1 MGSKIKGRD
10 LIQLGF
16 PKNNSVNIA
25 LGLISQYRKKEKKDA
40 ILREAKQVLSEP
52 EKYANDAIWGKV
64 VEGLLNPVEVKMQ
77 ELNTHRAPFAIFG
90 ENEIDEES
98 KRQLYTALKLPV
110 SVRGALMP
118 DAHSGYGLPIGGV
131 LAAEN
136 AIIPYGVGV
145 DIGCRMALTIFDA
158 PASFFMGREFQL
170 RKMLSEHTKFGMSE
184 VHKTKNEHAV
194 MDNTLF
200 SELPLL
206 KKLKSKA
213 YQQLGTS
220 GGGNHFVEFGW
231 VEITDKELGIPA
243 GHYFAL
249 LSHSGSRGL
258 GANIAKHYTQLAI
271 KQCPLPKGS
280 QHLAWL
286 RMDTHDGMEYWKA
299 MNLAGD
305 YAKACHDDI
314 HQRMAKLIGVRK
326 LMTIENHHNF
336 AWKEIVDGRECIV
349 HRKGATPAARGVLG
363 IIPGSMAAPG
373 YIVRG
378 RGSEESINS
387 ASHGAG
393 RMFSRAAC
401 KSKFTKSDMQ
411 KILEQHGIELIG
423 GNVDENPM
431 AYKDIKRVIS
441 NQTDLVDVV
450 GNFHP
455 KIVRMDK

>member
-40 ILREAKQVLSEP
+40 ILREAKQVLLEP
-52 EKYANDAIWGKV
+52 EKFANDAIWGKV

-194 MDNTLF
+194 MDNALF

-231 VEITDKELGIPA
+231 VEITDKELGIPM
-243 GHYFAL
+243 GQYFAL

-349 HRKGATPAARGVLG
+349 HRKGATPAAKGVLG

-378 RGSEESINS
+378 KGNEESINS

-393 RMFSRAAC
+393 RLFSRTAC
-401 KSKFTKSDMQ
+401 KSKFTKSEMQ
-411 KILEQHGIELIG
+411 KMLEQHGIELIG

-450 GNFHP
+450 GSFHP

>member
-52 EKYANDAIWGKV
+52 EKFANDAIWGKV

-170 RKMLSEHTKFGMSE
+170 RKILSEHTKFGMSE

-243 GHYFAL
+243 GQYFAL

-378 RGSEESINS
+378 CGSEESINS

-393 RMFSRAAC
+393 RLFSRAAC

-411 KILEQHGIELIG
+411 KMLEENGIELIG

-450 GNFHP
+450 GSFHP

>member
-40 ILREAKQVLSEP
+40 ILREAKQVLLEP

-77 ELNTHRAPFAIFG
+77 ELNTHRAPFAIYG

-194 MDNTLF
+194 MDNALF
-200 SELPLL
+200 SELPIL

-220 GGGNHFVEFGW
+220 GGGNHFVEFGF
-231 VEITDKELGIPA
+231 VDITDKEMGIPI
-243 GHYFAL
+243 GQYFAL

-336 AWKEIVDGRECIV
+336 AWKELVDGRECIV

-378 RGSEESINS
+378 KGNEESINS

-393 RMFSRAAC
+393 RLFSRAAC
-401 KSKFTKSDMQ
+401 KSKFTKSEMQ
-411 KILEQHGIELIG
+411 KMLEQHGIELIG

-450 GNFHP
+450 GSFHP

>member
-52 EKYANDAIWGKV
+52 EKFANDAIWGKV

-77 ELNTHRAPFAIFG
+77 ELNTHRAPFAIYG

-194 MDNTLF
+194 MDNALF

-231 VEITDKELGIPA
+231 VEITDKEMGIPI
-243 GHYFAL
+243 GQYFAL

-258 GANIAKHYTQLAI
+258 GANIAKHYTQLAF

-336 AWKEIVDGRECIV
+336 AWKELVDGRECIV

-378 RGSEESINS
+378 KGNEESINS

-393 RMFSRAAC
+393 RLFSRAAC
-401 KSKFTKSDMQ
+401 KSKFTKSEMQ
-411 KILEQHGIELIG
+411 KMLEQHGIELIG

-450 GNFHP
+450 GSFHP

>member
-40 ILREAKQVLSEP
+40 ILREAKQVLLEP

-77 ELNTHRAPFAIFG
+77 ELNTHRAPFAIYG

-194 MDNTLF
+194 MDNALF

-231 VEITDKELGIPA
+231 VEITDKEMGIPI
-243 GHYFAL
+243 GQYFAL

-336 AWKEIVDGRECIV
+336 AWKELVDGRECIV

-378 RGSEESINS
+378 KGNEESINS

-393 RMFSRAAC
+393 RLFSRAAC
-401 KSKFTKSDMQ
+401 KSKFTKSEMQ
-411 KILEQHGIELIG
+411 KMLEQHGIELIG

-450 GNFHP
+450 GSFHP

>member
-243 GHYFAL
+243 GQYFAL

-411 KILEQHGIELIG
+411 KMIEQNGIELIG